1 MLGLNLHRLQSWLVC
16 NRLSQQPKVP
26 KNRSALEVQGDLGFA
41 SPFSFANLLC
51 ELLPEDNLATVTED
65 QRGSGQT
72 QKGRQSL
79 VTSAHKV
86 HTPVLLP
93 AFLGRFQA
101 VRIQFSPPGG
111 KHNPILS
118 NTQPD

>member
-1 MLGLNLHRLQSWLVC
+1 V
-16 NRLSQQPKVP
+16 
-26 KNRSALEVQGDLGFA
+26 LEVQGDLGFA

-51 ELLPEDNLATVTED
+51 ELLPEDNVATVTED

-79 VTSAHKV
+79 VTLAHKV

-118 NTQPD
+118 NTHPD